1 MNTLLLNRDGF
12 QMPADGWYQVAPRGE
27 FAHAQAG
34 LVQVVDA
41 EACAAMVNR
50 FEEECKGANF
60 AGLLVDF
67 DHDSLDAG
75 KRSEAAGWIVELKV
89 GNRES
94 DISDGS
100 DASGGGAK
108 GQGGL
113 WAKIRWS
120 DVGEEAVKGGRY
132 RFLSPVWARS
142 DCVELGN
149 GRVRP
154 VRLLNAAV
162 TNDPNLKGI
171 RPLSN
176 SGREA
181 VGCRLKAVREKGEEI
196 GNDARG
202 GAEAQRFKWVLG
214 ETEGG
219 RHCPSCAA
227 AAGQVHTMAE
237 WDAAGVKPGSAGL
250 CCQGNCKCRLEAT
263 GDAVGGV
270 LGDVPVRKKEG
281 EMRNA
286 ECGMRSGEGDA
297 SRGGAGAQRGG
308 VVANIGWTD
317 AARAASLAVRRAKA
331 AARGDRSRV
340 GKEGGQV
347 AALLAKGYVNM
358 TPDEVRR
365 VGKALQAKAKTGAEF
380 TPEEMQFLQDSIDDS
395 NAIPAARDTGAGKG
409 KTRKAA
415 SQRTPDPEPGDGDY
429 RTLFEE
435 SGLEKMPP
443 KAVQAYT
450 EQLREKMAAG
460 DEPLDEVEERFL
472 SAITDNGY
480 EGLNPDDPVFQWQ
493 VERAKKEQ
501 RIAEATGMPA
511 AQAEA
516 RVREIE
522 TRMNAMEPVTP
533 EEEALCDAYH
543 RAMGMRNRERVR
555 GSWFLVRGCGERA
568 TECADF
574 ADEERGMV
582 AVLVNAGWTEEAR
595 VAALAVRRMKAGM
608 RGQLDLKRKLEAG
621 RVRRPRPL
629 APRPAGSAQD
639 VRVRPPRRPDER
651 RPGVPPGLRYPAGR
665 AWWRRG
671 G

>member
-12 QMPADGWYQVAPRGE
+12 QMPADGWYQVAPLGE

-67 DHDSLDAG
+67 DHFSLDG
-75 KRSEAAGWIVELKV
+75 EKRSEAAGWITGLEMRNAECGVRSGE
-89 GNRES
+89 GEATDRA
-94 DISDGS
+94 DGRGS
-100 DASGGGAK
+100 
-108 GQGGL
+108 GGL

-176 SGREA
+176 SGRSAERGTRNA
-181 VGCRLKAVREKGEEI
+181 ESGGENAQLSTLNAQRSTGDGE
-196 GNDARG
+196 
-202 GAEAQRFKWVLG
+202 QRFKWVLG

-227 AAGQVHTMAE
+227 AAGQVHTMTE
-237 WDAAGVKPGSAGL
+237 WDAAGVKPGAAVL

-263 GDAVGGV
+263 GEPAGGV

-286 ECGMRSGEGDA
+286 EREMRSGDGEG
-297 SRGGAGAQRGG
+297 SRGERGDRRG
-308 VVANIGWTD
+308 RDVLANIGWTD

-331 AARGDRSRV
+331 AARG
-340 GKEGGQV
+340 GGAGAGGGGRAGSV
-347 AALLAKGYVNM
+347 AAALAKGYANM
-358 TPDEVRR
+358 TPEEVRK
-365 VGKALQAKAKTGAEF
+365 VAKALQAKAKAGGEF
-380 TPEEMQFLQDSIDDS
+380 TSEEMQFLQDSIDDP
-395 NAIPAARDTGAGKG
+395 NAIPAARVTGAGNG

-415 SQRTPDPEPGDGDY
+415 SQKTPDLGPGDGDY

-493 VERAKKEQ
+493 VERAKKQQ
-501 RIAEATGMPA
+501 RVGNRGEESVRCAVFSVQGE
-511 AQAEA
+511 
-516 RVREIE
+516 REIAPAGRRSHTE
-522 TRMNAMEPVTP
+522 SGDGDADCV
-533 EEEALCDAYH
+533 EA
-543 RAMGMRNRERVR
+543 
-555 GSWFLVRGCGERA
+555 
-568 TECADF
+568 
-574 ADEERGMV
+574 
-582 AVLVNAGWTEEAR
+582 LVNAGWTEEAR

-608 RGQLDLKRKLEAG
+608 RGQLDLKRKLEGG
-621 RVRRPRPL
+621 RVRRPGPL

-639 VRVRPPRRPDER
+639 VRVRPPRRSDER